1 MKKMNILK
9 NECLNDIVIIDG
21 MTRSGKFYLGKLISG
36 IKDMEY
42 FISSA
47 NIDGILALNIAGT
60 LNDADATSLLVNSMN
75 KEIYHLA
82 IGRDLNMRH
91 DDGSS
96 ILNSFEKG
104 LYIDRQNK
112 GLDGY
117 DGLKK
122 ITDNRLS
129 VFILHQSLQLLGIVK
144 GAAPKSKIINIR
156 RHPIDLAYSWIK
168 RGWGHRYGKDSLS
181 FQPVY
186 MHNGNPVPYF
196 AVKWAEEYLAC
207 NNEYD
212 RVVKSIVHITE
223 SESCVIENNKYNI
236 HCAYYDNLIE
246 QPNKEMIKICN
257 FLKRSPHESMYE
269 TIDKERIDIDFLAQR
284 SEKMEYLRRG
294 IEDDVFFDRLLTL
307 SKKYE
312 KNLKESNI

>member
-1 MKKMNILK
+1 MNIFK

-21 MTRSGKFYLGKLISG
+21 MARSGKFYLGKLISG

-47 NIDGILALNIAGT
+47 NIDTILALNIAGT

-75 KEIYHLA
+75 EEIYHLA

-168 RGWGHRYGKDSLS
+168 RGWGHRYGKDPLS

-196 AVKWAEEYLAC
+196 AVEWADEYIDSD
-207 NNEYD
+207 EYD
-212 RVVKSIVHITE
+212 RVIKSIVYLTE
-223 SESCVIENNKYNI
+223 KESHVINSQQSDICCIFYENLVKQ
-236 HCAYYDNLIE
+236 AD
-246 QPNKEMIKICN
+246 KEMGKIYD
-257 FLKRSPHESMYE
+257 FLGRYPHESMDKIINRE
-269 TIDKERIDIDFLAQR
+269 TRDIAFQEQR
-284 SEKMEYLRRG
+284 SMKIDYISSG
-294 IEDDVFFDRLLTL
+294 ADDKFSFDRLLDL
-307 SKKYE
+307 GIVYD
-312 KNLKESNI
+312 KNLNNEDV